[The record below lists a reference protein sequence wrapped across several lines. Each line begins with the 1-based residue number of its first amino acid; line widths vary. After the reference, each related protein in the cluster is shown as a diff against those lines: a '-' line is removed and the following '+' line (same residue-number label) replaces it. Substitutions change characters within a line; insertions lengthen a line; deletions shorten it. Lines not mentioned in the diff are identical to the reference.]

1 MKKVL
6 IVTRFDGKQ
15 KPGGDINLMKSFKEQ
30 IDTDFLCDLVYGV
43 PALNMLSG
51 YDIILALNLDRPVEG
66 YECLKLAKQ
75 ANVKFAFYAL
85 HHPDDGVRAFLKHGV
100 KGSRKVL
107 AFLSLFNPKLYE
119 FYLWLIK
126 FILHFKLALPLNNI
140 RKSQIKLVTESD
152 LVFFVNENEEA
163 EVKKSLGVN
172 PRNVEYVPHV
182 VSSVKSDMKTV
193 KGRVIVPGRLES
205 RKNQI
210 ILKDIV
216 SKFKSCEFVFIGG
229 KSNNDSEYGEK
240 VLSFINENNNCVY
253 IPEMKVEDFYN
264 YLGTADV
271 VFSASWFEVT
281 SLIELQ
287 TLSLG
292 RKLVCTKYSYNEST
306 PNMFQFDPSS
316 YIEAESALR
325 HALSSKA
332 VQASC
337 NKVQY
342 KSIATHLKELF

>member
-6 IVTRFDGKQ
+6 IVTRFDGRQ
-15 KPGGDINLMKSFKEQ
+15 KPGGDINLMRSFKEQ
-30 IDTDFLCDLVYGV
+30 IDKYFLCDLVYGV
-43 PALNMLSG
+43 PSLNIVSG
-51 YDIILALNLDRPVEG
+51 YDIILALNFDRPVEG

-75 ANVKFAFYAL
+75 ANVKFVFYAL
-85 HHPDDGVRAFLKHGV
+85 HHPDEGVKSFLKRGV
-100 KGSRKVL
+100 KGGRRFL

-119 FYLWLIK
+119 LYLWLIK
-126 FILHFKLALPLNNI
+126 FILHFKLRLPIHYI

-152 LVFFVNENEEA
+152 LVFFVNEKEEV

-182 VSSVKSDMKTV
+182 VSSVNSDMETV

-210 ILKDIV
+210 ILKGIV

-229 KSNNDSEYGEK
+229 KSNNDIEYGEK
-240 VLSFINENNNCVY
+240 VLSFINDNSNCIY
-253 IPEMKVEDFYN
+253 IPEMKVENFYN

-287 TLSLG
+287 TLSLD
-292 RKLVCTKYSYNEST
+292 RKLVCTKYSYNESS
-306 PNMFQFDPSS
+306 PNMYQFDPSS
-316 YIEAESALR
+316 CSEAESTLR
-325 HALSSKA
+325 YALSREA
-332 VQASC
+332 EQASC